1 MNAITNFTLIFG
13 IWMRNWL
20 IGKSARGVLPVSNV
34 FLCGNKWDM
43 NLNYEKGVITI
54 QGKYIKVERAINRDS
69 FIWETNA
76 FQTVLLLNCL
86 VS

>member
-1 MNAITNFTLIFG
+1 
-13 IWMRNWL
+13 MRNWL

-69 FIWETNA
+69 FI
-76 FQTVLLLNCL
+76 
-86 VS
+86 